1 MSEYG
6 RNILESKLTIFYY
19 ILYYRCIFAGGF
31 CLAKLYLYIE
41 RDEKTPILI
50 LLFPEIAIFHS
61 LKEYLNKLKLN
72 IKDTL
77 TSLAKADEDFVNKRA
92 SASADRVFNGYIDF
106 IIEHVKKGKELSP
119 EDDAYVRDY
128 ASSLKVLST
137 TAYIEGYKNG
147 WNRK

>member
-1 MSEYG
+1 M
-6 RNILESKLTIFYY
+6 
-19 ILYYRCIFAGGF
+19 
-31 CLAKLYLYIE
+31 
-41 RDEKTPILI
+41 
-50 LLFPEIAIFHS
+50 LFPEIAIFHS